1 MRHEADG
8 ILEHRDGK
16 DVIRFQ
22 RRIPHPIERVWAA
35 ITSPEELLGWW
46 GDAEVD
52 LRDGG
57 RFVLRWLNTDDD
69 GNRAEMHATITA
81 LDPPRLLE
89 TEGDIH
95 GVLRWELDPDG
106 EGTVLTFSS
115 TLDLPDEFRFQTIAG
130 WHFHLDALG
139 EALDGQ
145 AYEWSRWDI
154 HDFLPIL
161 HQYQVRS
168 RHDAFLE
175 HWNAGAADAIAG
187 LFTTD
192 GSIVGFDGSTINGR
206 DEIEAHL
213 KQIFVDHQPA
223 SYLGKTR
230 EIRFLSDDVALL
242 RAVVGMVPP
251 GQNDLRPELNAVQTL
266 VGVRS
271 GDEWRIAMLQTTPA
285 RFDGRPEEA
294 ERLTAELREVL
305 RRQRP

>member
-8 ILEHRDGK
+8 ILERRGGK

-35 ITSPEELLGWW
+35 ITTPAELLGWW
-46 GDAEVD
+46 GDAEID
-52 LRDGG
+52 LREGG

-81 LDPPRLLE
+81 LEPPRLLE

-106 EGTVLTFSS
+106 EGTMLTFSS
-115 TLDLPDEFRFQTIAG
+115 TLDLPEEFRFQTIAG
-130 WHFHLDALG
+130 WHFHLDTLG

-154 HDFLPIL
+154 RDFLPIL
-161 HQYQVRS
+161 HRYQVRS
-168 RHDAFLE
+168 RHDAFIE

-230 EIRFLSDDVALL
+230 EIRFLSADVALL
-242 RAVVGMVPP
+242 APSSAWSR
-251 GQNDLRPELNAVQTL
+251 
-266 VGVRS
+266 
-271 GDEWRIAMLQTTPA
+271 PA
-285 RFDGRPEEA
+285 RAISD
-294 ERLTAELREVL
+294 
-305 RRQRP
+305 QN

>member
-8 ILEHRDGK
+8 TLERRDGK

-46 GDAEVD
+46 GEAEVD
-52 LRDGG
+52 LRAGG

-69 GNRAEMHATITA
+69 GNRAEMHATIAA
-81 LDPPRLLE
+81 LEPPRLLE

-95 GVLRWELDPDG
+95 GILRW
-106 EGTVLTFSS
+106 SS
-115 TLDLPDEFRFQTIAG
+115 TRTATGRSSPSRARWIFPMSFASRQSPAG
-130 WHFHLDALG
+130 TSTSTRSPTHSTDRRTTGRAGTSVTFCR
-139 EALDGQ
+139 
-145 AYEWSRWDI
+145 SCTSTRS
-154 HDFLPIL
+154 
-161 HQYQVRS
+161 VRGTTRS
-168 RHDAFLE
+168 SNTGTPEPPTPSPGSSPATAASSASTAARST
-175 HWNAGAADAIAG
+175 GA
-187 LFTTD
+187 
-192 GSIVGFDGSTINGR
+192 

-251 GQNDLRPELNAVQTL
+251 GQNELRPELNSIQTL
-266 VGVRS
+266 VGVRE

-285 RFDGRPEEA
+285 RFDGRPDEA

-305 RRQRP
+305 HDQRL